1 MTEKTVNALATIHRA
16 MGIIE
21 GVACG
26 VEKAAADAL
35 IDAVEMIDSALK
47 EVL

>member
-1 MTEKTVNALATIHRA
+1 MTEKTANALSTIHRA
-16 MGIIE
+16 LGMIE

-26 VEKAAADAL
+26 VSQEAATAL
-35 IDAVEMIDSALK
+35 IDAVEMIDGALK